1 MENPWLN
8 ISWKNPIA
16 EADREWIEERF
27 GSVKT
32 FEMKYK
38 TFRLNLY
45 GALPEPYS
53 GNKDSKVYCLNMNP
67 GKWISRFKSNESMLE
82 MTIRNL
88 RHEVE
93 NCFWWE
99 KVRDDDGNPHDGYC
113 WLKLKTHL
121 LEETLGCRPNIFF
134 IEFFPYHSKSG
145 FRFPDTLPS
154 YEYSNDLIYDAMGK
168 EKTIIIMRQVE
179 RWLTRIPQLRT
190 YSHMIKPKSCAGGW
204 LSPNNL
210 GLKGDNEL
218 IRKIF

>member
-82 MTIRNL
+82 MTIKNL

-145 FRFPDTLPS
+145 FRFPGELPS
-154 YEYSNDLIYDAMGK
+154 YEYSNELIYDAIERK
-168 EKTIIIMRQVE
+168 KTIIIMRQIE

-190 YSHMIKPKSCAGGW
+190 YSHMIIPKSCAGGW

-210 GLKGDNEL
+210 GLNDQINI
-218 IRKIF
+218 IREIF